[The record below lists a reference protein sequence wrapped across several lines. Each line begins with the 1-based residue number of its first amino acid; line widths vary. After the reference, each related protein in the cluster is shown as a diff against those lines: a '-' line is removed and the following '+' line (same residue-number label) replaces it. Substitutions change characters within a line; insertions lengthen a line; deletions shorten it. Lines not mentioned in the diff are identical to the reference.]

1 MKNKQRSQRWL
12 TGAAAGLTALAG
24 SKDMLRA
31 ATPAPLHPAAPRRF
45 SLGEFAFHHDAVLG
59 TSLELI
65 VQTGDSASARD
76 CERHVLAEIE
86 RLRRIF
92 STRDPATEISRVQT
106 GSPVESPEL
115 AALLAA
121 YEFWRGRTGGVIDVN
136 MTGVFR
142 LWEQAQAAQRLPDPV
157 SLADA
162 FSVPL
167 AFNVDALGKGF
178 IVDRAVEAARRF
190 ALSGLLNIG
199 GDVRAWGNYPWPVGV
214 ADPRNPAE
222 NAPMLGQ
229 FALRNAAVATSGGY
243 ARNYTIAGKHHSHII
258 DPRTLQAMDCLA
270 SATVVAADCL
280 TANAL
285 STAACVLGKT
295 DGEKLVRW
303 FSVAGYL
310 LTDAVQPDVRGG
322 LLLTSTAAPEATTT
336 QPVVQS
342 DAWPKDFQVSINLEI
357 KAQVQG
363 RTKRPYV
370 AVWIE
375 DANEKIV
382 RTVTIWGT
390 KDKYISELSYWW
402 DAAGGDQAFSIY
414 KSISRATRPAGK
426 YTIAWDGLDDQ
437 GNALPKGD
445 YTVCVELN
453 REEGHHGM
461 ESAVV
466 SCRDE
471 QKSADLAATA
481 ESEASTI
488 EYGPKQK

>member
-1 MKNKQRSQRWL
+1 
-12 TGAAAGLTALAG
+12 
-24 SKDMLRA
+24 
-31 ATPAPLHPAAPRRF
+31 
-45 SLGEFAFHHDAVLG
+45 
-59 TSLELI
+59 
-65 VQTGDSASARD
+65 
-76 CERHVLAEIE
+76 
-86 RLRRIF
+86 
-92 STRDPATEISRVQT
+92 
-106 GSPVESPEL
+106 
-115 AALLAA
+115 
-121 YEFWRGRTGGVIDVN
+121 
-136 MTGVFR
+136 
-142 LWEQAQAAQRLPDPV
+142 
-157 SLADA
+157 
-162 FSVPL
+162 
-167 AFNVDALGKGF
+167 
-178 IVDRAVEAARRF
+178 
-190 ALSGLLNIG
+190 
-199 GDVRAWGNYPWPVGV
+199 VRAWGNYPWPVGV